1 MDTKLNELRD
11 VVKELCKRDGKYK
24 DVLLNIIKADELY
37 ENDSFGFAFKDVQG
51 LSGGMVNVL
60 LQNNILKYS
69 YKSNSSTN
77 FRAVER
83 EGLKQILDEIPDD
96 AEKQEWFKEKEIKQT
111 FLNPELTAEFEQL
124 LQTEKDMLSYWAQRL
139 NPRLIGMER
148 ERQGCLIALASPK
161 DKQGIRR
168 RVHTLIYGPPGTAK
182 SILIQYIKH
191 YLDAVGTGP
200 TSSEAGLKMDARGSG
215 TAGKLMMAHNRT
227 LVVEEID
234 KFDRRSLESLYESM
248 TTGEFEVDKGDI
260 RETYSAA
267 IRAIAVGNSIEKLPL
282 PLLDRFDMIFYV
294 EIPNKEAE
302 KKITDDLYMQWITSK
317 EDYRGER
324 LRAYL
329 EWIQDYEPQITPDV
343 MDKCMR
349 LKNAYIDLA
358 EKKPDVREKE
368 GFLRVG
374 FVIAK
379 INHRALCLDDFL
391 QAIKLVDANF
401 NGAKMNALGILAKE
415 LSK

>member
-1 MDTKLNELRD
+1 MPEADLADKVKALCARD
-11 VVKELCKRDGKYK
+11 QKYRD
-24 DVLLNIIKADELY
+24 LLLEICTVDKIY
-37 ENDSFGFAFKDVQG
+37 ENDNFGWQFKDIKG
-51 LSGGMVNVL
+51 FSGAHVNVL
-60 LQNNILKYS
+60 MQEGIIKYG
-69 YKSNSSTN
+69 YKSNNATH

-83 EGLKQILDEIPDD
+83 EGLKQVLDEIPDET
-96 AEKQEWFKEKEIKQT
+96 EKQEWFKEKEVKQT

-139 NPRLIGMER
+139 NPRLIGMEK

-227 LVVEEID
+227 LVVEELD
-234 KFDRRSLESLYESM
+234 KFDRKTLESLYESM

-260 RETYSAA
+260 RETCIAA
-267 IRAIAVGNSIEKLPL
+267 IRAIAVANSIEKLPL

-302 KKITDDLYMQWITSK
+302 KKITDDLYLQWITSK
-317 EDYRGER
+317 EDYRGEK

-329 EWIQDYEPQITPDV
+329 EWIEGYEPEITPEV
-343 MDKCMR
+343 MDRCMR

-374 FVIAK
+374 FVIAR
-379 INHRALCLDDFL
+379 INRRALCLDDFL

-401 NGAKMNALGILAKE
+401 NGAKMNALEILAKE
-415 LSK
+415 LSKS

>member
-1 MDTKLNELRD
+1 MPEADLADKVKALCSRD
-11 VVKELCKRDGKYK
+11 PKYK
-24 DVLLNIIKADELY
+24 ALLLEIIEVDTIY
-37 ENDSFGFAFKDVQG
+37 ENDNFGWQFKDVRG
-51 LSGGMVNVL
+51 ISGAHVNVL
-60 LQNNILKYS
+60 MQEGIIKYG
-69 YKSNSSTN
+69 YKSNNATH
-77 FRAVER
+77 FRLAVER
-83 EGLKQILDEIPDD
+83 GGLKQVLDGIPDEI
-96 AEKQEWFKEKEIKQT
+96 EKQDWFKEKEMKQT
-111 FLNPELTAEFEQL
+111 FLTPDLTAEFEQIIK
-124 LQTEKDMLSYWAQRL
+124 TETDLLSYWAQRL

-148 ERQGCLIALASPK
+148 ERQACLIALASPK
-161 DKQGIRR
+161 DKNGIRR
-168 RVHTLIYGPPGTAK
+168 RVHTLIWGPPGTAK

-200 TSSEAGLKMDARGSG
+200 TSSEAGLKMDARGVG

-234 KFDRRSLESLYESM
+234 KFDRKSLESLYESM

-260 RETYSAA
+260 RETCSAA
-267 IRAIAVGNSIEKLPL
+267 IRAIAVGNSVEKLPA

-329 EWIQDYEPQITPDV
+329 EWIQDYEPQLTLEI

-368 GFLRVG
+368 GFLRVAY
-374 FVIAK
+374 VIAK
-379 INHRALCLDDFL
+379 INHRDMCLADFL
-391 QAIKLVDANF
+391 YAIKLVDSGF
-401 NGAKMNALGILAKE
+401 NGAKINALEILAKE